1 MLRDNKQLESHQCE
15 NKHFYECISLHPCA
29 VVPLGN
35 YDLWVNLEKL
45 WRIGWKGELQ
55 CQNTSRP
62 WKWKPRENSLCTVG
76 LQRTQGLLFP
86 PSNTG
91 ETPVRATNLT
101 DFHFCICSLTNP
113 TGLKLPRSIAEAL
126 PDRLHANV
134 TNTSQAIAE
143 ECSQCC
149 RHTRGKKRSS
159 KTPRRSPHGN
169 TSWMR
174 NSIVWKHSQ

>member
-1 MLRDNKQLESHQCE
+1 MLRDNKQLQPRQCK

-29 VVPLGN
+29 AIPLGN

-45 WRIGWKGELQ
+45 GRISWKGELQ
-55 CQNTSRP
+55 CQNTSRA
-62 WKWKPRENSLCTVG
+62 WKQKPFENSLCTVR
-76 LQRTQGLLFP
+76 LQGLLFP
-86 PSNTG
+86 PSSAG
-91 ETPVRATNLT
+91 ETPVHATNLT

-134 TNTSQAIAE
+134 TNTSQAGAE

-149 RHTRGKKRSS
+149 RHTQEKKIQQDPSVQ
-159 KTPRRSPHGN
+159 SP
-169 TSWMR
+169 
-174 NSIVWKHSQ
+174 Q